1 MEVPAVKQGEKRV
14 WFVRTHVE
22 KTFAHE
28 AHTPLV
34 SSAPPWEGLGS
45 QAWVLTVSGLG
56 VNRVSGG
63 HFLPQH
69 KPSPC

>member
-1 MEVPAVKQGEKRV
+1 MEVPAVKQGEKSV

-22 KTFAHE
+22 KTFARE

-34 SSAPPWEGLGS
+34 SSAPPWEHS
-45 QAWVLTVSGLG
+45 SVSGLG
-56 VNRVSGG
+56 FNRVSGG
-63 HFLPQH
+63 HFLHRITQH